1 MKFVALVSG
10 GKDSCFNI
18 IHCLKQGHELVAI
31 ANLYPSTNVQELDS
45 FMFQTVGFDIVE
57 QFTKCITNVPL
68 FRQPIKKNTSKNVN
82 LNYIETEDDEIE
94 ELYTLL
100 LKVKQDIPDLEAVS
114 VGAIL
119 SSYQRTRVENV
130 CQRLNLTAL
139 SYLWQRS
146 QEELMKEM
154 CLMSKKDDELNETQC
169 AKLDARIIKVAAIG
183 LDESHL
189 GKTLPQILPV
199 MTKLNRMYDVHICGE
214 GGEFESM
221 VIDSPFFNGGY
232 LELEDVIRDTNCNN
246 NGDGVYSANLKVN
259 FKKRTLP
266 DTYLQDQLEL
276 LPTPSTFDDKWN
288 DLLEEVKLCDQ
299 NVIPQECSFEE
310 NNKCVNFASSILKD
324 GSILYI
330 SNIQSSE
337 SQGTTVEEQTHNI
350 FAQLRDILQEHGV
363 CPSQILN
370 SSLILSDM
378 ENFAKVNSIYNQFFD
393 TSRWGPLPPSRSC
406 IGSKRLSP
414 RILVQLSVI
423 VNTAHKV
430 EHIQRSKTNIPITIN
445 TDKNGLHVQGRSYW
459 APCNIGPYSQAI
471 WSNKDINQVTYI
483 SGQIAL
489 NPCDM
494 SLISGTDQPGQT
506 VLSLKHFDTLKQT
519 TNSPHQLSM
528 VCYTANIDII
538 DVVCNTW
545 RLYCS
550 EMDIKSDRWVDT
562 EEDPTECLIIVRVS
576 ELPRGALCE
585 WSGVTCKEL
594 KVTNEYD
601 SDTNSADF
609 EENKK
614 READLLN
621 LVTNVEGL
629 SITES
634 FCRNTVVSE
643 NSERSF
649 TTVFCNSSEELRIFF
664 ENTRDSSNITLYF
677 NPVTFNDYENIQSSK
692 YAAKIT
698 ACPVDQ
704 VFDCFGVEHQF
715 GLHITANIC

>member
-18 IHCLKQGHELVAI
+18 IHCLKQGHELVAL
-31 ANLYPSTNVQELDS
+31 ANLYPSTNIQELDS

-57 QFTKCITNVPL
+57 QYTKCINNIPL
-68 FRQPIKKNTSKNVN
+68 FRQPIEKNSSKNVD

-146 QEELMKEM
+146 QEVLMNEM
-154 CLMSKKDDELNETQC
+154 CLMSKQDDELNKIQC

-183 LDESHL
+183 LDASHL

-221 VIDSPFFNGGY
+221 VIDAPFFNGGY
-232 LELEDVIRDTNCNN
+232 LELEDVLRDTECNN
-246 NGDGVYSANLKVN
+246 NGDGVFSANLKVN
-259 FKKRTLP
+259 FKERTLP
-266 DTYLQDQLEL
+266 NQYLQQQLEH
-276 LPTPSTFDDKWN
+276 LPTPSMFDNKWN
-288 DLLEEVKLCDQ
+288 DLLEEVRLCDQ
-299 NVIPQECSFEE
+299 KKIPDESLFKEKE
-310 NNKCVNFASSILKD
+310 TDITFPFSILES

-330 SNIQSSE
+330 SNIHTSE
-337 SQGTTVEEQTHNI
+337 IIGTTVEEQTQNI
-350 FAQLRDILQEHGV
+350 FTQLRNTLKKHEV

-378 ENFAKVNSIYNQFFD
+378 NNFSRVNMIYNQFFD
-393 TSRWGPLPPSRSC
+393 TSRWGPLPPSRTC
-406 IGSKRLSP
+406 IGSKRLG
-414 RILVQLSVI
+414 RNILVQLSVI
-423 VNTAHKV
+423 VDKSHGI
-430 EHIQRSKTNIPITIN
+430 EHVRRVKTNTSITIN
-445 TDKNGLHVQGRSYW
+445 SDKNGLHVQGRSYW

-471 WSNKDINQVTYI
+471 WSTNDINQVTYI

-489 NPCDM
+489 NPSDM
-494 SLISGTDQPGQT
+494 TLIDDADQEGQA

-519 TNSPHQLSM
+519 TNSSHQLSM
-528 VCYTANIDII
+528 ICYITNCDM
-538 DVVCNTW
+538 VGTVCNTW

-550 EMDIKSDRWVDT
+550 DMDIKSDHWMDT
-562 EEDPTECLIIVRVS
+562 EEDPIECLIIVRVS

-585 WSGVTCKEL
+585 WGGVSCKEL
-594 KVTNEYD
+594 KTTDDYDTDLDIGNFERRRGGDAALLEFATNI
-601 SDTNSADF
+601 
-609 EENKK
+609 
-614 READLLN
+614 
-621 LVTNVEGL
+621 EGL
-629 SITES
+629 TITES
-634 FCRNTVVSE
+634 FCRNTVISQ
-643 NSERSF
+643 NTERYF
-649 TTVFCNSSEELRIFF
+649 ATVFCDSDKELIIFLK
-664 ENTRDSSNITLYF
+664 NKRDRAHVTLYF
-677 NPVTFNDYENIQSSK
+677 NPDACKNFKNLHSSDCSSK
-692 YAAKIT
+692 IT
-698 ACPVDQ
+698 VCPVDQ
-704 VFDCFGVEHQF
+704 VFDCFGVAHQF
-715 GLHITANIC
+715 GLHISTNIR